1 MLTRGNDYL
10 SRIITSQNGKEYDYR
25 NYDGMKKAYVIW
37 ILPQV
42 AKKRDGHVNRINSKL
57 ENISGSTIERL
68 ESYDK
73 SEQIMIYLN
82 KDHNIKDKYEDSDWI
97 KTPLVIFLNNTYDL
111 LIKKEVMKEYG
122 FEEIEKEVKK
132 MCNLGEMIAR
142 ENIEKGLVQGQKKKN
157 IELITNLMNSLSISF
172 SKAVE
177 LLKVSKDKVLEIEKY
192 FKS

>member
-1 MLTRGNDYL
+1 MHTRGNDYL

-73 SEQIMIYLN
+73 GEQIMIFLN
-82 KDHNIKDKYEDSDWI
+82 KDHDIKDKYEDSDWI

-111 LIKKEVMKEYG
+111 LKKKEIMKEYG
-122 FEEIEKEVKK
+122 FEEIEKKVKK

>member
-1 MLTRGNDYL
+1 MHTRGNDYL

>member
-1 MLTRGNDYL
+1 M
-10 SRIITSQNGKEYDYR
+10 
-25 NYDGMKKAYVIW
+25 W
-37 ILPQV
+37 ILPQA
-42 AKKRDGHVNRINSKL
+42 AKKRDGHVNCYKTN
-57 ENISGSTIERL
+57 EHNISGSTIERL

-82 KDHNIKDKYEDSDWI
+82 KDHDIKDKYEDSDWI

-111 LIKKEVMKEYG
+111 LIKKEAMKEYG

-142 ENIEKGLVQGQKKKN
+142 ENIEKGLVQGQKLERRKKN

-177 LLKVSKDKVLEIEKY
+177 LLKVSEDEVLEIKKY
-192 FKS
+192 FEA

>member
-1 MLTRGNDYL
+1 
-10 SRIITSQNGKEYDYR
+10 
-25 NYDGMKKAYVIW
+25 
-37 ILPQV
+37 
-42 AKKRDGHVNRINSKL
+42 
-57 ENISGSTIERL
+57 
-68 ESYDK
+68 
-73 SEQIMIYLN
+73 
-82 KDHNIKDKYEDSDWI
+82 
-97 KTPLVIFLNNTYDL
+97 
-111 LIKKEVMKEYG
+111 MKEYG

-132 MCNLGEMIAR
+132 MCNLGEMIPR

>member
-1 MLTRGNDYL
+1 MHTRGNDYL

-82 KDHNIKDKYEDSDWI
+82 KDHDIKDKYEDSDWI

-111 LIKKEVMKEYG
+111 LIKKEVMEEYG